1 MCHTQ
6 VKYQAA
12 TVKRKHKANGKMMQV
27 EQKLNKN
34 TGKAIQA
41 KTSKKCR
48 QTTDTGQKNKCMK
61 NTRLTSIQSR
71 LLKFPTVTSTNT
83 SQYQ

>member
-12 TVKRKHKANGKMMQV
+12 TVKRKHKANGKMMQD
-27 EQKLNKN
+27 EQNLNKN

-41 KTSKKCR
+41 KTSKKKCR
-48 QTTDTGQKNKCMK
+48 QTTDTGQKNKFMK
-61 NTRLTSIQSR
+61 
-71 LLKFPTVTSTNT
+71 KYKT
-83 SQYQ
+83 SQYIAEATQIPNSNIN

>member
-12 TVKRKHKANGKMMQV
+12 TVKRKHKANGKMMQD
-27 EQKLNKN
+27 EKNPNKN

-48 QTTDTGQKNKCMK
+48 QTTGTGQKNKCMK
-61 NTRLTSIQSR
+61 KYKTYQYVVE
-71 LLKFPTVTSTNT
+71 VTQIPNSNIN
-83 SQYQ
+83 

>member
-12 TVKRKHKANGKMMQV
+12 TVKRKHKANGKMMQD
-27 EQKLNKN
+27 EQNPNKN

-41 KTSKKCR
+41 KTSKKNAGKP
-48 QTTDTGQKNKCMK
+48 QTQAKKIN
-61 NTRLTSIQSR
+61 L
-71 LLKFPTVTSTNT
+71 
-83 SQYQ
+83 